1 MAQAG
6 WRGLVEWLVFGL
18 AWAETVWVADPDAI
32 PLPTL
37 SAASIVLK
45 TLPATAI
52 TLETL

>member
-18 AWAETVWVADPDAI
+18 AWPQTVADPDAI
-32 PLPTL
+32 PLPLL
-37 SAASIVLK
+37 SSASIGLA
-45 TLPATAI
+45 TLPATTI